1 VARAF
6 DTGVRPQWCPGC
18 GNYGVLAAVRGALAE
33 LGLRRE
39 EVVAVAGIG
48 CHGRVTE
55 YLDVNAFHAIHGR
68 AVPVAEGVKLA
79 NPKLTVLVHTGDGD
93 AYAIG
98 LSHLLHAARR
108 NVGIKVIVHNNM
120 VYALTTGQAGPTTPR
135 GLRTRSTPY
144 GNPEEPFNP
153 LLLLLASGATFVA
166 KGFQRRRA
174 APEGAGEARD
184 PAQGLRRHRRAPTV
198 RHVLRHEGVDQGESL
213 QARGCWPRPP
223 RLQGGAGEELGG
235 GAGAARRALRGGE
248 AGLRGARAEPR
259 APSAG
264 AEGPQGESPRSTS
277 CSRGSS
283 SQRAR
288 ASRRSSGSSP
298 SLLATRTPASSRALT
313 LPS

>member
-1 VARAF
+1 MARAF

-135 GLRTRSTPY
+135 GLKTRSTPY
-144 GNPEEPFNP
+144 GSVEEPFNP

-166 KGFQRRRA
+166 RGFSDDVQHLKELVKRAILHKGFAVIDVIQPCVTFYDARQWFKERAYKLEDESHDPSDFRA
-174 APEGAGEARD
+174 ALEKSLE
-184 PAQGLRRHRRAPTV
+184 T
-198 RHVLRHEGVDQGESL
+198 EGVPLGVIYEVEK
-213 QARGCWPRPP
+213 PTF
-223 RLQGGAGEELGG
+223 EELVLS
-235 GAGAARRALRGGE
+235 REHPPPALRNLKVKQPLGKLL
-248 AGLRGARAEPR
+248 LRFE
-259 APSAG
+259 
-264 AEGPQGESPRSTS
+264 
-277 CSRGSS
+277 
-283 SQRAR
+283 
-288 ASRRSSGSSP
+288 
-298 SLLATRTPASSRALT
+298 
-313 LPS
+313 

>member
-1 VARAF
+1 VARIF

-18 GNYGVLAAVRGALAE
+18 GNYGVLAAVRAALAE

-39 EVVAVAGIG
+39 DVVAVAGIG
-48 CHGRVTE
+48 CHGRITE

-68 AVPVAEGVKLA
+68 AVPVGEGVKLA

-135 GLRTRSTPY
+135 GTKTRSTPY

-166 KGFQRRRA
+166 RGFSDDVQHLKELIKRAILHEGFAVVDVIQPCVTFYDARQWFKERAYKLEEKSHDPSDFRA
-174 APEGAGEARD
+174 ALEKSLEAERVPLGVIYEVEK
-184 PAQGLRRHRRAPTV
+184 PAFENLI
-198 RHVLRHEGVDQGESL
+198 LSHEQ
-213 QARGCWPRPP
+213 PP
-223 RLQGGAGEELGG
+223 PALKDLKVKQPLGK
-235 GAGAARRALRGGE
+235 L
-248 AGLRGARAEPR
+248 L
-259 APSAG
+259 
-264 AEGPQGESPRSTS
+264 
-277 CSRGSS
+277 SRFE
-283 SQRAR
+283 
-288 ASRRSSGSSP
+288 
-298 SLLATRTPASSRALT
+298 
-313 LPS
+313 

>member
-1 VARAF
+1 MRGVARAF

-166 KGFQRRRA
+166 RGFSDDVQHLKELVKRAILHKGFAVIDVLQPCVTFYDTRGWIRERAYKLEDAGHDPRDFRA
-174 APEGAGEARD
+174 ALERSLEAERVPLGVLYEVEKPAFEELALSPEHPPPALRD
-184 PAQGLRRHRRAPTV
+184 LKA
-198 RHVLRHEGVDQGESL
+198 
-213 QARGCWPRPP
+213 RPP
-223 RLQGGAGEELGG
+223 LDK
-235 GAGAARRALRGGE
+235 
-248 AGLRGARAEPR
+248 
-259 APSAG
+259 
-264 AEGPQGESPRSTS
+264 
-277 CSRGSS
+277 
-283 SQRAR
+283 
-288 ASRRSSGSSP
+288 
-298 SLLATRTPASSRALT
+298 LLARFE
-313 LPS
+313 

>member
-1 VARAF
+1 MARAF

-18 GNYGVLAAVRGALAE
+18 GNYGVLAAVRAALAE

-39 EVVAVAGIG
+39 EVVAVSGIG
-48 CHGRVTE
+48 CHGRMTE

-108 NVGIKVIVHNNM
+108 NVGIKVVVHNNM

-135 GLRTRSTPY
+135 GVRTRSTPH

-166 KGFQRRRA
+166 RGFSDDVRHLKELVKRAILHRGFAVIDVIQPCVTFYDARKWVRESVYKLEEGHDPRDFRA
-174 APEGAGEARD
+174 ALERSLETERVPLGVLYEAEK
-184 PAQGLRRHRRAPTV
+184 PAY
-198 RHVLRHEGVDQGESL
+198 
-213 QARGCWPRPP
+213 
-223 RLQGGAGEELGG
+223 EELVLSPEQPPP
-235 GAGAARRALRGGE
+235 ALRGLETGQLL
-248 AGLRGARAEPR
+248 GK
-259 APSAG
+259 
-264 AEGPQGESPRSTS
+264 
-277 CSRGSS
+277 
-283 SQRAR
+283 
-288 ASRRSSGSSP
+288 
-298 SLLATRTPASSRALT
+298 LLARFE
-313 LPS
+313 

>member
-1 VARAF
+1 MASAVF

-18 GNYGVLAAVRGALAE
+18 GNYGVLAAVRAALAE

-48 CHGRVTE
+48 CHGRMTE

-79 NPKLTVLVHTGDGD
+79 NPGLTVLVHTGDGD

-120 VYALTTGQAGPTTPR
+120 VFALTTGQAGPTTPR
-135 GLRTRSTPY
+135 GARTRSTPH

-166 KGFQRRRA
+166 RGFSDDVQHLKELIKRA
-174 APEGAGEARD
+174 I
-184 PAQGLRRHRRAPTV
+184 RHRGFAVVDVIQPCVVFYNV
-198 RHVLRHEGVDQGESL
+198 RQELKGRLYKLGGDHDPSDFKAALERSLETDRIPLGVLYEVDKPAFEEL
-213 QARGCWPRPP
+213 VLDP
-223 RLQGGAGEELGG
+223 RLPPP
-235 GAGAARRALRGGE
+235 ALRPLAKPDLGK
-248 AGLRGARAEPR
+248 LIARFA
-259 APSAG
+259 
-264 AEGPQGESPRSTS
+264 
-277 CSRGSS
+277 
-283 SQRAR
+283 
-288 ASRRSSGSSP
+288 
-298 SLLATRTPASSRALT
+298 
-313 LPS
+313 

>member
-18 GNYGVLAAVRGALAE
+18 GNYGVLAAVRAALAD
-33 LGLRRE
+33 LGFRRE
-39 EVVAVAGIG
+39 GVVAVAGIG
-48 CHGRVTE
+48 CHGRMTE

-135 GLRTRSTPY
+135 GLKTRSTPY
-144 GNPEEPFNP
+144 GSVEEPFNP

-166 KGFQRRRA
+166 RGFSDDVQHLKELVKRAILHKGFAVIDVIQPCVTFYDARQWFKERAYKLEDESHDPSDFRA
-174 APEGAGEARD
+174 ALEKSLETERVPLGVIYEVEK
-184 PAQGLRRHRRAPTV
+184 PTF
-198 RHVLRHEGVDQGESL
+198 
-213 QARGCWPRPP
+213 
-223 RLQGGAGEELGG
+223 EELVLS
-235 GAGAARRALRGGE
+235 REHPPPALRNLKVKQPLGK
-248 AGLRGARAEPR
+248 LL
-259 APSAG
+259 
-264 AEGPQGESPRSTS
+264 
-277 CSRGSS
+277 SRFE
-283 SQRAR
+283 
-288 ASRRSSGSSP
+288 
-298 SLLATRTPASSRALT
+298 
-313 LPS
+313 